1 MVATLSSKSME
12 LEGNLKAFQLPDILR
27 FLAMGKMSGMLT
39 FNNNERTIK
48 LTIRDGAIIGAAAGD
63 RFPRLGQ
70 MLVYNGLL
78 TRKQLDEVLESQ
90 RDATS
95 PRMLGEILVEKG
107 WVPLEQIEA
116 ALKLQIREDLWD
128 LFSWSDGQFK
138 FEHGLRPGQHRA
150 MVTLEIEPLI
160 EEGLQ
165 QLEQWQVISSNLSD
179 PDLVFRVNSE
189 IQGPPETRLT
199 PGAWRVLSLINGRHS
214 VSVLMYLSGLG
225 RFETFCAL
233 DRLLQM
239 QMIEPLPGS
248 RPLAYA
254 PGRPGEGAP
263 SPASESPA
271 RSFSENDTEPDLSE
285 ENSRRG
291 LFGKLRRAP
300 RKEQAPEPQPAAEER
315 RAPERISGFNTSVG
329 MACAIINRLAAR
341 LCAESEF
348 RGEGG
353 APALLETLWRD
364 IGMRFPRAD
373 LIAPREGRLDAEPYE
388 AYVRIA
394 GGVAEH
400 LAGCHEDGMEALTQ
414 FGERLA
420 RMARERL
427 CERARKVVQETIKP
441 YLDGAEIKYS
451 ADFTP
456 RQWTEQWMKAL
467 G

>member
-1 MVATLSSKSME
+1 MVASLTSKSME
-12 LEGNLKAFQLPDILR
+12 LEGNLKAFQLADILR

-90 RDATS
+90 RDATA

-107 WVPLEQIEA
+107 WVPLEQVEA

-160 EEGLQ
+160 DEGLQ
-165 QLEQWQVISSNLSD
+165 QLEHWQVISSNLGD
-179 PDLVFRVNSE
+179 PNLVFRVALE
-189 IQGPPETRLT
+189 ISGPPEVRLNPNT
-199 PGAWRVLSLINGRHS
+199 WRVLSLINGRHS
-214 VSVLMYLSGLG
+214 INVLMYLSGLG
-225 RFETFCAL
+225 RFETVCAL

-239 QMIEPLPGS
+239 QMIEPLPGYR
-248 RPLAYA
+248 RPAYA
-254 PGRPGEGAP
+254 PGRPGDSGAAP
-263 SPASESPA
+263 MAEPRAA
-271 RSFSENDTEPDLSE
+271 SENDTEPDTLDD
-285 ENSRRG
+285 NQRRG
-291 LFGKLRRAP
+291 LFGKLRRSS
-300 RKEQAPEPQPAAEER
+300 RKEQAAEAQPAAEER
-315 RAPERISGFNTSVG
+315 RATERVGGFDTNVSL
-329 MACAIINRLAAR
+329 ACAVINRLAAR
-341 LCAESEF
+341 LCAEGDF

-353 APALLETLWRD
+353 PTALIESLWRE

-373 LIAPREGRLDAEPYE
+373 LIAPREGRLDAAPFE

-394 GGVAEH
+394 GGVSDY
-400 LAGCHEDGMEALTQ
+400 LAGCLEDSMESLTQ
-414 FGERLA
+414 LGERLA

-427 CERARKVVQETIKP
+427 GERARKLVAETVKP
-441 YLDGAEIKYS
+441 YLDCTEIKYS
-451 ADFTP
+451 PDFAP